1 MFGKLF
7 LECMHFT
14 QAEGTLHAWKNV
26 KIGSEMGIGFWEL
39 MILAGIPL
47 LLLVVGV
54 VIFLAVRG
62 PKK

>member
-1 MFGKLF
+1 
-7 LECMHFT
+7 
-14 QAEGTLHAWKNV
+14 
-26 KIGSEMGIGFWEL
+26 MGIGFWEL